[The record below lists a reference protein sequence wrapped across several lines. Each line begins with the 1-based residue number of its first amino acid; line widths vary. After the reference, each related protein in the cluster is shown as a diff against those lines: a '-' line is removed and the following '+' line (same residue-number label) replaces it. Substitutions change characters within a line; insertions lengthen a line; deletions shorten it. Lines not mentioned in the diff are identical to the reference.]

1 MTEQDDVIVLAYA
14 GDLETSVAV
23 AWLAEQH
30 HAPVVTLT
38 LDVGQGTDLN
48 DARDRALAIGA
59 IRAHVL
65 DVREEFARH
74 AIAPALALGPALS
87 PVNAHP
93 RVAALARP
101 AVARYLAQ
109 IAGIEGTTLVAHG
122 SHRPATDLGS
132 LEELVA
138 QQNPA
143 LEVLAPCRDWAFSP
157 GVMADYARDHGIP
170 VPAAGAALT
179 AVRTLWGRAL
189 AGDLL
194 ANPWAEVP
202 PDAFTLTRS
211 VADWPKVPAMVN
223 VTFVEGIPTA
233 LNGVEMPLVE
243 LLSSLE
249 TIVGSHGIG
258 RLDFAGLSG
267 GRPRIVE
274 EAPAPVVLHA
284 AMKALSAVVP
294 GMWPAVRGTVRMK
307 CLMGECHVEEVS
319 V

>member
-1 MTEQDDVIVLAYA
+1 MTEQNDVIVLAYA

-23 AWLAEQH
+23 SWLAEQH
-30 HAPVVTLT
+30 RALVVTLT

-48 DARDRALAIGA
+48 DVRDRALAIGA

-74 AIAPALALGPALS
+74 AVIPALALGT
-87 PVNAHP
+87 HEP

-138 QQNPA
+138 QENPA
-143 LEVLAPCRDWAFSP
+143 LEVLAPCRDWTLSP
-157 GVMADYARDHGIP
+157 AAVADYARGRGIP
-170 VPAAGAALT
+170 LPVAGAALT
-179 AVRTLWGRAL
+179 AVRTVWGRAL

-211 VADWPKVPAMVN
+211 VADWPSVPAIVAI
-223 VTFVEGIPTA
+223 TFVEGVPTA
-233 LNGVEMPLVE
+233 LNGVEMPFVE

-258 RLDFAGLSG
+258 RLDFAGVPG

-294 GMWPAVRGTVRMK
+294 DMWPAVRGTVRMK

-319 V
+319 C

>member
-1 MTEQDDVIVLAYA
+1 MSEQDDVIVLAYA

-23 AWLAEQH
+23 SWLSEQH
-30 HAPVVTLT
+30 EAPVVTLT
-38 LDVGQGTDLN
+38 LDVGQGADLN
-48 DARDRALAIGA
+48 DVRDRALAIGA
-59 IRAHVL
+59 TRAHVL

-74 AIAPALALGPALS
+74 AVAPALASGTS
-87 PVNAHP
+87 EP

-101 AVARYLAQ
+101 SVARYLAQ

-138 QQNPA
+138 QENPT
-143 LEVLAPCRDWAFSP
+143 LEVLAPCRDWALSP
-157 GVMADYARDHGIP
+157 AEVADHARSRGIP
-170 VPAAGAALT
+170 VVAGAGLT

-194 ANPWAEVP
+194 DSPWAEVP
-202 PDAFTLTRS
+202 PDVFTLTRS
-211 VADWPKVPAMVN
+211 VADWPRVPAIVD
-223 VTFVEGIPTA
+223 VTFVEGRPTA

-258 RLDFAGLSG
+258 RLDFASLPG